1 MSNNEGWYAAM
12 MERRPLVS
20 RLLLH
25 KQKPG
30 AIHMAVM
37 AAGHEC
43 SYSTIRRDIEAL
55 EASWRQDLLIDPI
68 AMKSRQLAEIHEA
81 MAECWTMY
89 TRTENLSW
97 LNQLR
102 LWMEREAK
110 LMGLDAV
117 QVTRTEVTG
126 LEGAPVKAQVGI
138 EVFFADPVARRLI
151 DKLAEREAQLES
163 EGFFKIA

>member
-1 MSNNEGWYAAM
+1 MSNNEGWHAAM
-12 MERRPLVS
+12 MERRLLVS

-30 AIHMAVM
+30 AIHTAVM

-43 SYSTIRRDIEAL
+43 SYSTIRRDIDAL
-55 EASWRQDLLIDPI
+55 EASWWQDLLIDPL
-68 AMKSRQLAEIHEA
+68 AMKARELAEIDEA
-81 MAECWTMY
+81 EAECWTMY
-89 TRTENLSW
+89 TQLRDQRWLTE
-97 LNQLR
+97 LR
-102 LWMEREAK
+102 LWKERKAK

-126 LEGAPVKAQVGI
+126 LEGALVQAQGI
-138 EVFFADPVARRLI
+138 EVLFGDPVARRLI
-151 DKLAEREAQLES
+151 DKLSEREVQLES